1 MGGEFLAA
9 HYPHKVI
16 YLPTPTWANHNKI
29 FPNAGLE
36 VRKYRYYLPRTRLL
50 DFEVR
55 HMLAPFPCLYS
66 SGKGPLSILS
76 TEFSCHC
83 HQPVCTIDKSPS
95 MYPQLHQTLPF
106 RAAFGQGLVFHSFHL
121 PHVRVSLPCTQLLGL
136 S

>member
-1 MGGEFLAA
+1 MNGGHVELARMNGGHVVLAKRLGNAQVGGEFLAA

-55 HMLAPFPCLYS
+55 LTSLIS
-66 SGKGPLSILS
+66 SLS
-76 TEFSCHC
+76 HC
-83 HQPVCTIDKSPS
+83 HYWV
-95 MYPQLHQTLPF
+95 LHASSQ
-106 RAAFGQGLVFHSFHL
+106 
-121 PHVRVSLPCTQLLGL
+121 VSLSSETVSGALLQCKL
-136 S
+136 